1 VVRELRGIGP
11 AFRGESSEVRELP
24 ASAALSEANPG
35 RFARSPARER
45 PQASRPPSL
54 IAKTR
59 PPTPRAS
66 HNPSARTL
74 NTNREPPT
82 RTPAR
87 RHPAALRHPP
97 AVPASLRP
105 PRHRVSPTAVRYWA
119 ARALAGWLVVA
130 GAQVVWL
137 LATDRHR
144 GLHVLGLAVTA
155 LVGIAH
161 AVVMPQWR
169 YRVHRWEV
177 APEAVYTR
185 AGWLHQESRIA
196 PISRIQTV
204 DSERGPLE
212 QIFGLANVTVT
223 TASAAGP
230 LEIHGL
236 DRTTAQRLVDELTT
250 AAQAT
255 RGDAT

>member
-1 VVRELRGIGP
+1 M
-11 AFRGESSEVRELP
+11 S
-24 ASAALSEANPG
+24 
-35 RFARSPARER
+35 
-45 PQASRPPSL
+45 
-54 IAKTR
+54 
-59 PPTPRAS
+59 
-66 HNPSARTL
+66 
-74 NTNREPPT
+74 
-82 RTPAR
+82 
-87 RHPAALRHPP
+87 
-97 AVPASLRP
+97 ASLRP

-119 ARALAGWLVVA
+119 TRALVGWLVVVA
-130 GAQVVWL
+130 AQVVWL
-137 LATDRHR
+137 VTTSGHR
-144 GLHVLGLAVTA
+144 SLHVLLLVVTVGLA
-155 LVGIAH
+155 IAH
-161 AVVMPQWR
+161 AIVMPQWR

-236 DRTTAQRLVDELTT
+236 DRTTAERLVDELTT

>member
-1 VVRELRGIGP
+1 M
-11 AFRGESSEVRELP
+11 
-24 ASAALSEANPG
+24 N
-35 RFARSPARER
+35 AR
-45 PQASRPPSL
+45 
-54 IAKTR
+54 
-59 PPTPRAS
+59 
-66 HNPSARTL
+66 
-74 NTNREPPT
+74 
-82 RTPAR
+82 
-87 RHPAALRHPP
+87 
-97 AVPASLRP
+97 LRP
-105 PRHRVSPTAVRYWA
+105 PRHRVSRTAIVYWA
-119 ARALAGWLVVA
+119 TRAVAGWLVVA
-130 GAQVVWL
+130 GVQVIWL
-137 LATDRHR
+137 AADGGST
-144 GLHVLGLAVTA
+144 GLHIAGLAATA
-155 LVGIAH
+155 AVG
-161 AVVMPQWR
+161 AVHSIVMPQWR

-212 QIFGLANVTVT
+212 QVFGLANVTVT

-236 DRTTAQRLVDELTT
+236 DRDTAQRLVDDLTT

>member
-1 VVRELRGIGP
+1 M
-11 AFRGESSEVRELP
+11 
-24 ASAALSEANPG
+24 
-35 RFARSPARER
+35 
-45 PQASRPPSL
+45 
-54 IAKTR
+54 T
-59 PPTPRAS
+59 
-66 HNPSARTL
+66 
-74 NTNREPPT
+74 
-82 RTPAR
+82 
-87 RHPAALRHPP
+87 
-97 AVPASLRP
+97 
-105 PRHRVSPTAVRYWA
+105 
-119 ARALAGWLVVA
+119 RALAGWLVVV

-137 LATDRHR
+137 LATDGHR
-144 GLHVLGLAVTA
+144 PAHVAGLVATAVVA
-155 LVGIAH
+155 AAH
-161 AVVMPQWR
+161 ATVMPQWR

-212 QIFGLANVTVT
+212 QLFGLADVTVT

-230 LEIHGL
+230 LSIEGL
-236 DRTTAQRLVDELTT
+236 DRATAERLVDELTV